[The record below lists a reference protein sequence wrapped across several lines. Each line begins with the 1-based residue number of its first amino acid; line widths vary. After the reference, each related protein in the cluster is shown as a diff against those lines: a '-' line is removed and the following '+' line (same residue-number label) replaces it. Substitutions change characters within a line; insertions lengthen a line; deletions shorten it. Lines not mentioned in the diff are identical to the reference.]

1 VDNESIPWIYDVAD
15 GRQRINITLRLWA
28 GSLDAAKSL
37 RKTYA
42 SLQSDGSVNEEVITP
57 DMRTKAFKESINP
70 KASSDP
76 IYYAGVE
83 AALVLKRLRNESI
96 FTDGIPAD
104 SPVMNYLN
112 T

>member
-1 VDNESIPWIYDVAD
+1 
-15 GRQRINITLRLWA
+15 
-28 GSLDAAKSL
+28 LDAAKSL

-42 SLQSDGSVNEEVITP
+42 SLQSDGSVNEEVITH

-76 IYYAGVE
+76 IYYVGVE
-83 AALVLKRLRNESI
+83 AAPILKRLRNESI
-96 FTDGIPAD
+96 FTDGIPSD